1 MNDLMDVVPSA
12 KFLKEFPS
20 GKIPIRDTT
29 RLESHLSSVE
39 DLVVALKRMVRYHD
53 ETSALLKNLS
63 AEQVF
68 VEIEKYSL
76 LPVHAHKERRDILRP
91 LLAAGLSI
99 RTLIRLIPNKNPNRV
114 IGLLIGK
121 RDAVI
126 SDRDAERVFR
136 ADELVME
143 GSPRDVIVNKTGSH
157 SNTISALERLRP
169 ATDLGYEG
177 AMKFAF
183 YKIMEGETVVRAFHL
198 AMINFPEVASS
209 LTYTNIYALSRPSRL
224 ERNKKRFNYKE
235 TDDEN

>member
-1 MNDLMDVVPSA
+1 MQELKDVVPSS
-12 KFLKEFPS
+12 KFRTEFPS
-20 GKIPIRDTT
+20 GKIPIKDTA
-29 RLESHLSSVE
+29 RLQSHLATVD
-39 DLVVALKRMVRYHD
+39 DLATALERMVRYHD
-53 ETSALLKNLS
+53 ETAALLKNLS

-68 VEIEKYSL
+68 AEIEKYSL
-76 LPVHAHKERRDILRP
+76 FPIHAHKERRDILRP

-99 RTLIRLIPNKNPNRV
+99 RTLIRLIPTKNPNRV

-121 RDAVI
+121 RDANI

-143 GSPRDVIVNKTGSH
+143 GAPRDVIVNKTGSH

-169 ATDLGYEG
+169 ATNLGYEG

-183 YKIMEGETVVRAFHL
+183 HKIMEGETVVRAFHL
-198 AMINFPEVASS
+198 AMINFPEIASS

-224 ERNKKRFNYKE
+224 ERNKKRFDWK
-235 TDDEN
+235 D